1 MGEILEKYY
10 ELQKRKRMKR
20 RIRNIILGV
29 IGVYCILNVGVRLH
43 NLELGACV
51 SLAFDKWDMMH
62 VDKAI
67 LYVDDTEYIF
77 TDIDFVRQ
85 IAKET
90 AVAQYG
96 WVCNEHEDNKTRRI
110 ELYRGEKLVRNMEY
124 YSAHGY
130 VRVYTSDWGHWL
142 WFTDSEEGFAE
153 LSNEVF
159 WKIEEIT
166 KEN

>member
-1 MGEILEKYY
+1 MGEVLEQHYKW
-10 ELQKRKRMKR
+10 LRRKQKKR

-29 IGVYCILNVGVRLH
+29 IAVYCILNVGVRLH

-62 VDKAI
+62 VNKAI

-90 AVAQYG
+90 CVAQYG
-96 WVCNEHEDNKTRRI
+96 WVCREHEDNKTRRI

-130 VRVYTSDWGHWL
+130 VRTYKADWGYWL
-142 WFTDSEEGFAE
+142 WFTDSKEGFAE

-159 WKIEEIT
+159 WKIERMT
-166 KEN
+166 K